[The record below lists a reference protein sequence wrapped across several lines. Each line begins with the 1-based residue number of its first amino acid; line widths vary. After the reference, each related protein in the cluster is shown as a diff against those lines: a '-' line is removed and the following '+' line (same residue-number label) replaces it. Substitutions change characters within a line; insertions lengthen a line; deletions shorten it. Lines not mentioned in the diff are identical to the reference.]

1 MIEFQFAT
9 LFVAVALYLD
19 TLSYYRQIKKTLKT
33 RKSNQVSST
42 SFLYKIAKALFA
54 LTGLAIYRNFIGV
67 GMEVFMGL
75 VYIVSLII
83 VCRYK
88 PKQWRLFTWRLFR

>member
-19 TLSYYRQIKKTLKT
+19 TLSYYRQIKKILRTK
-33 RKSNQVSST
+33 RSSQISST

-54 LTGLAIYRNFIGV
+54 LTGLAIYRNLV
-67 GMEVFMGL
+67 GMGMEIFMFAI
-75 VYIVSLII
+75 YAISLGVII
-83 VCRYK
+83 RFK
-88 PKQWRLFTWRLFR
+88 PRGWKLFGGNK

>member
-9 LFVAVALYLD
+9 LFVAIALYLD
-19 TLSYYRQIKKTLKT
+19 TLSYYRQIKKTLRTK
-33 RKSNQVSST
+33 RSSQISST

-54 LTGLAIYRNFIGV
+54 LTGLAIYRNFVGM

-88 PKQWRLFTWRLFR
+88 PRGWKLFGGKK